1 VEDQRIRIERMTQAD
16 LPEVL
21 EIERACFPSPW
32 SRQCFL
38 AEVLNRRR
46 SHPLVARLNEPGGGA
61 SPVAG
66 YACLWQVHEEIW
78 INNLA
83 VRADLRRRGLGR
95 RLVREA
101 LRLGRELGCRQAI
114 LEVRPSNREAIRLYQ
129 SEGFEEIS
137 RRSRYYT
144 DNQEDALVM
153 ATGLARRAQGR
164 RKYFTSN
171 EL

>member
-16 LPEVL
+16 LSEVV

-46 SHPLVARLNEPGGGA
+46 SHPLVARLGQPGADG
-61 SPVAG
+61 PIAG
-66 YACLWQVHEEIW
+66 YACLWQVHDEIW

-83 VRADLRRRGLGR
+83 VRADLRQRGLGR
-95 RLVREA
+95 RLLREA
-101 LRLGRELGCRQAI
+101 LRLGLELGCRQAI
-114 LEVRPSNREAIRLYQ
+114 LEVRPSNREAIHLYE
-129 SEGFEEIS
+129 SEGFEKVAH
-137 RRSRYYT
+137 RPRYYT

-153 ATGLARRAQGR
+153 AVELAEYRQGR
-164 RKYFTSN
+164 RKHFTGN
-171 EL
+171 RL